1 MVVATET
8 IADAV
13 LSVVE
18 SYRLKASPFD
28 SSIVSQCRETFLPL
42 IQKAVE
48 ANEPV
53 SFILPAFPFKSPN
66 KVDKVL
72 GVLPDKCEEV
82 ALLHLQGFC
91 NNIRDVYPPGA
102 ELTILSDGIV
112 YNGTGPPSKPQTELL
127 HTH

>member
-1 MVVATET
+1 MVLATQT
-8 IADAV
+8 ADAI

-28 SSIVSQCRETFLPL
+28 SSIVPQCRETILPL

-48 ANEPV
+48 AKEPV

-66 KVDKVL
+66 TVDKVL

-91 NNIRDVYPPGA
+91 NNIRDVYAPGA
-102 ELTILSDGIV
+102 ELTIVSDGIV
-112 YNGTGPPSKPQTELL
+112 YNGTSPFPKTSN
-127 HTH
+127 